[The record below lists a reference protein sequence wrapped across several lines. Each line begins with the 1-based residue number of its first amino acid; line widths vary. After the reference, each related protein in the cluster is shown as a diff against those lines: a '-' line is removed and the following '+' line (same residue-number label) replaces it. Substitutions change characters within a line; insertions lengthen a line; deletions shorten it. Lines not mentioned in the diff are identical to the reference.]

1 MKKTVLIIMF
11 FFLPLAAFMCRQYN
25 AKTQRAAMEEPYIR
39 PDSAFVSQSQSFAN
53 ERQWVS
59 FQLSIMPMDDDN
71 MFGFGMDYNVVIK
84 YDGDSSF
91 IYIDDMFNRRVVTKG
106 NADMSYYD
114 IDRLGMIW
122 YYFHPIPFIDTKPYL
137 RLLKSC
143 RKDND
148 GETPYFRYKS
158 DWSIGD
164 ADFMVNAEDNTL
176 YSASNRTS
184 IWNNVY
190 CFHDISFDDRQHYVD
205 SIMAIN

>member
-1 MKKTVLIIMF
+1 MKKTVIIIMF
-11 FFLPLAAFMCRQYN
+11 FFLPLAAFMCSQHD

-39 PDSAFVSQSQSFAN
+39 PDSAFVSQSLSFAN

-71 MFGFGMDYNVVIK
+71 MFGLGMDYNVIIK
-84 YDGDSSF
+84 YDNENSF
-91 IYIDDMFNRRVVTKG
+91 VYVDDKFKRYMVTKD
-106 NADMSYYD
+106 NPEISIYDM
-114 IDRLGMIW
+114 DRLGMIW
-122 YYFHPIPFIDTKPYL
+122 YYFHPISFIDTKPYL
-137 RLLKSC
+137 KLLKSC

-164 ADFMVNAEDNTL
+164 AYFMVSAEDNTL
-176 YSASNRTS
+176 YRAGNRTC

-190 CFHDISFDDRQHYVD
+190 CFHDISFDDRQHYID